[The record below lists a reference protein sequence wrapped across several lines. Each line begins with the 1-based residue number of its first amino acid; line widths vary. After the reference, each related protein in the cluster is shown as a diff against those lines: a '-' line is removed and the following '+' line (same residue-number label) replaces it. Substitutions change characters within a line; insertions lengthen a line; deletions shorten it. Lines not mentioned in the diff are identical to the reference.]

1 MPTLD
6 FRYLTLVRALEDD
19 LLLAAPLFFPELST
33 LDADRARLVRA
44 LGERVRETV
53 EALPAGDVYRRRP
66 AGAPRIAEIEVE
78 LAPSSAAIGWRE
90 PVTLTFHYVH
100 WEHGDEAH
108 IACVPALGIEA
119 VAASAPQLETK
130 LPGDIRAALFRRGA
144 AKSLRKLVELQRT
157 RGVDVVE
164 SQVAVKVRSPR
175 EEREEADAREQPESV
190 LADVATAMAAGSPPR
205 AFEVTEPVAQLA
217 EALSGERRPSVVL
230 VGPSGVGKTA
240 VVHELVRQRR
250 RRGLGETP
258 FWSTTGARI
267 VAGMPG
273 FGMWQERCQKIV
285 GEVSGTGAVLH
296 VESLVELIGVGRGVG
311 SEQGVAAFLR
321 PSIERGDL
329 QVITECV
336 PEQLSVIERE
346 EPQLLAAL
354 QRIEVVP
361 PDRRQA
367 CAILRSAARA
377 SRPDSGRRE
386 FIADEAIETI
396 DRLHRRFATYS
407 ALPGRPLRFLKN
419 LLADRGGEVVTGK
432 DVVASFVAETGLPL
446 FLLGGGEPLRLD
458 ETREFFSRRVMGQ
471 PRAVDLVVDVLA
483 TVKAGL
489 SPPGRPISSMLFIG
503 PTGVGK
509 TETAKA
515 LAEFM
520 YRSPARMIRVDMS
533 EYVDVP
539 AVDRLIGGSFAAEGL
554 LTAKIREQ
562 PFSVVLLDE
571 FEKAHPSF
579 FDLLLQVLGE
589 GRLTDGA
596 GRVADFSNAIVLMT
610 SNLGVD
616 SFGRASPGFGPAGE
630 GLRQSERH
638 FTDRVREF
646 VRPELFNR
654 IDRIVPFAPLDR
666 ATIRAIARRELDK
679 VRSRDGIRH
688 RRLAL
693 DVDPAVVDFLADR
706 GYEPRYGA
714 RPLQRAIDGRLA
726 TPLAECVNRYDADL
740 PLAARVE
747 MVDGEV
753 VASARARPE
762 EERARTGA
770 GASGR
775 DRRDLASAVTRARRR
790 VQLLD
795 VSSFM
800 QDVRND
806 LHRLRHQHARLQRQ
820 AQKGR
825 SAWLDAR
832 AAAAAQRTEAS
843 VERLRKP
850 LREMKMLMERAVRLE
865 DDTLSA
871 FYADRRLDAGAVRA
885 SLQAVDDEC
894 ERLALALLLESDA
907 PSGRITLV
915 LSGEDRQQIA
925 DLAAAYRSIV
935 QRHKGKAA
943 LSELHRHPPPP
954 GAVAVSTFRQAP
966 PDEAGIV
973 YARRVR
979 QAARFLASPPEK
991 EKLLGLALSVTGR
1004 FLHVLFRGE
1013 KGRHVFRE
1021 KGVLDRDCRVDV
1033 VDGGDVDDFRPPDRI
1048 GRRVATEGLETRRVY
1063 DFSDECVVDPAFKE
1077 RFPFDRSGSI
1087 DEALSDALERRLSGR
1102 LASQLEEW

>member
-19 LLLAAPLFFPELST
+19 LLLAEPLFFPELST

-78 LAPSSAAIGWRE
+78 LAPPRAAIGWRE

-100 WEHGDEAH
+100 WEHGEEAH
-108 IACVPALGIEA
+108 VACVPGLGIEA
-119 VAASAPQLETK
+119 VAASARGLETK

-164 SQVAVKVRSPR
+164 SQVAMKVRSPR

-190 LADVATAMAAGSPPR
+190 LADVATDLAAGSPPR
-205 AFEVTEPVAQLA
+205 AFDVTEPVAQLA

-296 VESLVELIGVGRGVG
+296 VESLVELVGVGKGAG

-354 QRIEVVP
+354 QRIEVFP

-419 LLADRGGEVVTGK
+419 LLADRGADLVTGK
-432 DVVASFVAETGLPL
+432 EVVAAFAGETGLPL
-446 FLLGGGEPLRLD
+446 FLLDGAEPLRLD
-458 ETREFFSRRVMGQ
+458 GTREFFSRRVMGQ
-471 PRAVDLVVDVLA
+471 ARAVDLVVDVLA

-489 SPPGRPISSMLFIG
+489 SPAGRPVSSMLFVG

-520 YRSPARMIRVDMS
+520 YRSPARMIRIDMS
-533 EYVDVP
+533 EYVDVQ
-539 AVDRLIGGSFAAEGL
+539 AVDRLIGGSLAGEGL

-596 GRVADFSNAIVLMT
+596 GRVADFGNAIVLMT

-630 GLRQSERH
+630 GLQQSERH
-638 FTDRVREF
+638 FTARVREF

-654 IDRIVPFAPLDR
+654 VDRIVPFSPLDR

-688 RRLAL
+688 RRLTL

-714 RPLQRAIDGRLA
+714 RPLQRAIDRRLV
-726 TPLAECVNRYDADL
+726 TQLAECVNRYDADL
-740 PLAARVE
+740 AIAVRADV
-747 MVDGEV
+747 VDGD
-753 VASARARPE
+753 VAASVRARRE
-762 EERARTGA
+762 GERDPA
-770 GASGR
+770 GADATDR
-775 DRRDLASAVTRARRR
+775 DRLDLASAVTRARRR

-800 QDVRND
+800 QGVRNE
-806 LHRLRHQHARLQRQ
+806 LHRLGHQHARLRRQEQR
-820 AQKGR
+820 GR
-825 SAWLDAR
+825 SAWLDAQ
-832 AAAAAQRTEAS
+832 AAAAARRTAVG
-843 VERLRKP
+843 VER
-850 LREMKMLMERAVRLE
+850 MKECVRDMEALMERAVRLE

-871 FYADRRLDAGAVRA
+871 FYADRPLDAGAVRA
-885 SLQAVDDEC
+885 ALRAVEDER
-894 ERLALALLLESDA
+894 ERLATVALLESD
-907 PSGRITLV
+907 PPPERITLV
-915 LSGEDRQQIA
+915 LSGEDRQQVA
-925 DLAAAYRSIV
+925 DLAAAYLGIV
-935 QRHKGKAA
+935 RRRKGTAT

-954 GAVAVSTFRQAP
+954 GAVALSTFRKEP
-966 PDEAGIV
+966 PDDDARIV
-973 YARRVR
+973 YARRIR
-979 QAARFLASPPEK
+979 KAAQFLASRP
-991 EKLLGLALSVTGR
+991 EKLLGLALSATGQ
-1004 FLHVLFRGE
+1004 LFNLLFGGE

-1021 KGVLDRDCRVDV
+1021 KGVPDRDCRVDV
-1033 VDGGDVDDFRPPDRI
+1033 VDGGDVDDFRPPDSI
-1048 GRRVATEGLETRRVY
+1048 GRRAAAEGLGTRRVY
-1063 DFSDECVVDPAFKE
+1063 DFCDERLVDLVLMK
-1077 RFPFDRSGSI
+1077 RFRFARKGSI
-1087 DEALSDALERRLSGR
+1087 DDALSAAVGRQLSERIASRLG
-1102 LASQLEEW
+1102 EW